1 MATKP
6 PKADIDETR
15 VRATAP
21 KKVAVGVPAVLHAL
35 QIANDQMGVSR
46 SVQTLLRVNQKDG
59 FDCPGCAW
67 PEEDKRHIAEFCENG
82 AKAVAEEATLR
93 RVGPDFFAA
102 HPLDEL
108 RGHDDWWLG
117 QQGRLTHPMVL
128 EEGATHYRPI
138 SWDDALA
145 LVADELRSLD
155 DPAEAVFYTSG
166 RTSNEAAFLYQ
177 LLVRGLG
184 TNNLPD
190 CSNMC
195 HESSGS
201 ALTETIGIGK
211 GTVSI
216 DDIHEADLLIV
227 AGQNPGTNH
236 PRMLSAL
243 EKAKQRGAT
252 IIAVNPLPE
261 AGLMRFENPQT
272 VRGVAFGGTKLAD
285 QFLQIRLGGDQAL
298 FQAIGKHLLEID
310 PSTGSGTGAAVLDHE
325 FIAAHT
331 SGFDAYRQAMADA
344 SWRDLVAATGL
355 PEKSLRRVAE
365 TVRTSK
371 ATIVCWAMGLTQ
383 HKHSVPTLR
392 EVVNMLL
399 LQGNIG
405 RPGAG
410 VCPVRGHSNVQ
421 GDRTVGIYE
430 KPSAAFLDALDTEFG
445 FAAPREHGFDTVG
458 AIRAMRDGRVRFFMS
473 MGGNFV
479 SATPDTAVVE
489 AGMSRVGL
497 TVHVSTKLNRS
508 HVVTGRRAL
517 ILPTLG
523 RTDRDRRGGREQR
536 VTVED
541 SMGAV
546 HASRGRLAP
555 PSEELLSEVAI
566 VARLSALVFGAGA
579 ADSGR
584 AAGAGGA
591 STSSRAEEMAR
602 AEDGFAASAPPLLTS
617 PPLVTRDAEAPADT
631 SPPLVAGDAAVHA
644 ADAARH
650 DRGYPERSP
659 REEARSDGPD
669 PAGLRHPSNVPHA
682 DWAAL
687 EADYARIR
695 AHIARVIPGFD
706 DYEERIDKGRT
717 LHLPNGPRDARRF
730 ATADGRAQ
738 FTVNPLEYPRIP
750 RGRLLLQTLRSHDQ
764 YNTTIYGKDD
774 RYRGIHGGRRVVL
787 VNAKD
792 IEHLGFAEN
801 DIVDLVSEWRSPDGT
816 LEERRAEEFRIVAYR
831 TPRGNAAAYYPETN
845 VLVPLDSVADVSGT
859 PTSKSVIVR
868 LERRA

>member
-1 MATKP
+1 MARKP
-6 PKADIDETR
+6 PQSDIDESR
-15 VRATAP
+15 VRVTGP

-35 QIANDQMGVSR
+35 QISYDQMGVSR
-46 SVQTLLRVNQKDG
+46 SAQSLLRVNQKEG

-82 AKAVAEEATLR
+82 AKAVAEEATIR
-93 RVGPDFFAA
+93 RIGPEFFAQ
-102 HPLDEL
+102 HSVREL
-108 RGHDDWWLG
+108 EAHDDWWLG
-117 QQGRLTHPMVL
+117 QQGRLTHPMIL
-128 EEGATHYRPI
+128 DEGATHYRPI
-138 SWDDALA
+138 PWDEALREIATA
-145 LVADELRSLD
+145 LRGLD
-155 DPAEAVFYTSG
+155 DPDQAIFYTSG

-177 LLVRGLG
+177 LLVRGFG

-216 DDIHEADLLIV
+216 GDIHEADLLIV

-243 EKAKQRGAT
+243 EKAKKAGAT

-261 AGLMRFENPQT
+261 AGLVRFENPQT
-272 VRGVAFGGTKLAD
+272 VKGAILGGTKLAD

-298 FQAIGKHLLEID
+298 FQAIGKHLVEYEAEN
-310 PSTGSGTGAAVLDHE
+310 GGVLDHE

-331 SGFDAYRQAMADA
+331 SGFDAYAQAMAA
-344 SWRDLVAATGL
+344 VPWRELVAATGL
-355 PEKSLRRVAE
+355 PEKTLRRVGE
-365 TVRTSK
+365 SVRVSN

-392 EVVNMLL
+392 DVVNVLL

-421 GDRTVGIYE
+421 GDRTMGIYE
-430 KPSAAFLDALDTEFG
+430 KPSEEFLAALDREFD
-445 FAAPREHGFDTVG
+445 FTAPREHGYDVVAAT
-458 AIRAMRDGRVRFFMS
+458 RAMRDGKGRVFIG

-479 SATPDTAVVE
+479 SATPDTLVTE
-489 AGMSRVGL
+489 AALRSTEL
-497 TVHVSTKLNRS
+497 TVQVSTKLNRS
-508 HVVTGRRAL
+508 HVVTGRRAI

-523 RTDRDRRGGREQR
+523 RTDRDRRGTGEQR

-555 PSEELLSEVAI
+555 PSEDLLSAVAI
-566 VARLSALVFGAGA
+566 VARLCALLFGTDAGA
-579 ADSGR
+579 RPGPTVDVDR
-584 AAGAGGA
+584 AVEVDRGQVERTA
-591 STSSRAEEMAR
+591 SEYPDRG
-602 AEDGFAASAPPLLTS
+602 DIL
-617 PPLVTRDAEAPADT
+617 DA
-631 SPPLVAGDAAVHA
+631 HA
-644 ADAARH
+644 AAARH
-650 DRGYPERSP
+650 PH
-659 REEARSDGPD
+659 D
-669 PAGLRHPSNVPHA
+669 PPNA
-682 DWAAL
+682 DWVAL
-687 EADYARIR
+687 EHDYALIR
-695 AHIARVIPGFD
+695 QHIAAVIPGFED
-706 DYEERIDKGRT
+706 FEKSIDKGRS
-717 LHLPNGPRDARRF
+717 LFLPNGPRDERTF
-730 ATADGRAQ
+730 ATVDGKAR
-738 FTVNPLEYPRIP
+738 FTANELEYPRIP

-774 RYRGIHGGRRVVL
+774 RYRGIHGGRRVIM
-787 VNAKD
+787 VNPKD
-792 IEHLGFAEN
+792 LQALGFTDGE
-801 DIVDLVSEWRSPDGT
+801 IVDLASEWTRPDGNV
-816 LEERRAEEFRIVAYR
+816 EERRAEAFRIVGYN

-845 VLVPLDSVADVSGT
+845 VLVPLDSVADISGT
-859 PTSKSVIVR
+859 PTSKSVIIR
-868 LERRA
+868 LEHR